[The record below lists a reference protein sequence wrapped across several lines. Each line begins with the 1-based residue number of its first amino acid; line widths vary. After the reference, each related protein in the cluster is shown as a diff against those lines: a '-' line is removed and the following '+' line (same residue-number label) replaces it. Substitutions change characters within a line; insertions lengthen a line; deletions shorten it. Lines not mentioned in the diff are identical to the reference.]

1 MEEIAIRKARFTEHQ
16 IIAVLKS
23 VEAGRT
29 VKNVCREA
37 GISEASY
44 YNWKAKFGGME
55 ASDIKKMK
63 DLEDENRRLKQMFA
77 DLSLECR
84 ALKDVIEKK
93 PLKPAIK
100 RELVSYLT
108 AQFAMSLRQ
117 ACRILSLSRT
127 VFRYQ
132 PDTQRDEPV
141 IMALTVAAERY
152 PRYGFKKLFQV
163 LRRQGKSWNH
173 KRVHRIYCLLK
184 LNFRR
189 KGKQR
194 LPVRNPVPLVTPEAM
209 NQSWSIDFMHDALV
223 CGRRFRTF
231 NVVDD
236 FNREALAIEID
247 LNIPAQ
253 RVVRVLDRIVAN
265 RGYPLKMRMDNG
277 PELVSLTLAQWAEE
291 HGVMLEFIRP
301 GKPTQNAFIERFNR
315 TYRTEI
321 LDFYLFRTL
330 NEAREITERWLA
342 EYNGER
348 PHESLNNLTPK
359 EYRLMAET
367 PEISKSAWN

>member
-1 MEEIAIRKARFTEHQ
+1 MRKARFTEHQ

-23 VEAGRT
+23 VEAGHT
-29 VKNVCREA
+29 VRDVCREA

-63 DLEDENRRLKQMFA
+63 DLEDENRQLKQMFA

-100 RELVSYLT
+100 RELVNYLT
-108 AQFAMSLRQ
+108 AEFAMSLRQ
-117 ACRILSLSRT
+117 ACRTLSLSRT

-132 PDTQRDEPV
+132 PDTRRDEPV
-141 IMALTVAAERY
+141 IMALTLAAERY

-163 LRRQGKSWNH
+163 LRMQGNAWNH
-173 KRVHRIYCLLK
+173 KRVHRIYCQLK

-194 LPVRNPVPLVTPEAM
+194 LPVRNQAPLATPEAM
-209 NQSWSIDFMHDALV
+209 NQSGSIDFMHDALV

-231 NVVDD
+231 NAVDD
-236 FNREALAIEID
+236 FNREVPALEID

-277 PELVSLTLAQWAEE
+277 PALTQWAEE

-330 NEAREITERWLA
+330 NEVREITERWLA
-342 EYNGER
+342 EYNSER
-348 PHESLNNLTPK
+348 PHESLNNLTPE

-367 PEISKSAWN
+367 SEISKSAWN